1 MVVIVIVIL
10 RLVLLSWRVK
20 YLSLL
25 IRNTKVTGIIKIYLI
40 IDVLDCISRARVN
53 KIYVMQ
59 SLFRNFDV
67 DDLMFPQGQEPLSEF
82 KKSVDIFKVPTL
94 LINTSIVKYFYSK
107 FWKMFVF
114 MHSSL
119 YVC

>member
-1 MVVIVIVIL
+1 MI
-10 RLVLLSWRVK
+10 
-20 YLSLL
+20 
-25 IRNTKVTGIIKIYLI
+25 I

-82 KKSVDIFKVPTL
+82 KKSVDIFKVC
-94 LINTSIVKYFYSK
+94 IVIVRSC
-107 FWKMFVF
+107 M
-114 MHSSL
+114 L
-119 YVC
+119 T